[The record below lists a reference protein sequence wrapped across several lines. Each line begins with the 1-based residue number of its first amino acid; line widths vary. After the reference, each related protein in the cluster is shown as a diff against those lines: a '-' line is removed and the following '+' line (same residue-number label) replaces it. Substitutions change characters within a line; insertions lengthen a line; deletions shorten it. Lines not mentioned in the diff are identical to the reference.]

1 MGSRTPR
8 LLNGAMICGAVQVL
22 PPLVDLTNA
31 SWALLR
37 VPWNGV
43 FGDTIKSVKLY
54 RSPLRGS
61 TTMML
66 PMVCD
71 RFLVSMMT
79 LAWLQVAP

>member
-1 MGSRTPR
+1 MTIPEGGLAFEMLIQIKIRGRTYTVR
-8 LLNGAMICGAVQVL
+8 GEE
-22 PPLVDLTNA
+22 
-31 SWALLR
+31 S
-37 VPWNGV
+37 
-43 FGDTIKSVKLY
+43 GDTIKSVKLY

-79 LAWLQVAP
+79 LAWLQWTP